1 MSTKWEEISNLG
13 YLQWYD
19 CLFEV
24 IEIFPEVF
32 DVHEY
37 SVSEIFHFIN
47 VFYKTSS
54 LHATM
59 YSRSP
64 KNLKSEIPQSKQV
77 PLWAELS
84 LNTYSTMFFFK
95 KTKRIWMS
103 LGDYLLVRSS
113 HCGLNSSLLIYA
125 RLVPMPDLRRHLS
138 L

>member
-13 YLQWYD
+13 YLQWCY
-19 CLFEV
+19 CLFKA

-37 SVSEIFHFIN
+37 SVSAIFHFIN

-59 YSRSP
+59 YYWSP

-77 PLWAELS
+77 PPWAELS
-84 LNTYSTMFFFK
+84 LNTYGIICFFLKKNRTNLNVFRWLLTCQVQSLWSQFFPVDLCSTGSNAWP
-95 KTKRIWMS
+95 T
-103 LGDYLLVRSS
+103 
-113 HCGLNSSLLIYA
+113 
-125 RLVPMPDLRRHLS
+125 
-138 L
+138 